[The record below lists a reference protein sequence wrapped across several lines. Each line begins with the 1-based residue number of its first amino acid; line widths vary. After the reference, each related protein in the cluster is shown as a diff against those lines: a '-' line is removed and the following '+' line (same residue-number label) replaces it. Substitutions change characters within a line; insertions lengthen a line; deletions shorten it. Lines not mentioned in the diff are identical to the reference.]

1 MELVQIYFHNFNKIT
16 IITVPII
23 SLHFSVVVFLF
34 FPTGSGSTV
43 GWSDLFLIW
52 QKTALNQRSGII
64 LEVQIQIFGARQS
77 FHFFKISGG
86 LNINIFL

>member
-43 GWSDLFLIW
+43 GWSD
-52 QKTALNQRSGII
+52 
-64 LEVQIQIFGARQS
+64 
-77 FHFFKISGG
+77 FFFDLAEDGT
-86 LNINIFL
+86 